1 MNAFRILFADGN
13 EIITDMNATLPEAQ
27 TYYLGQVFNFGDT
40 DECPKDRMVK
50 AIFVEQL

>member
-1 MNAFRILFADGN
+1 MNTFRILFADGN

-27 TYYLGQVFNFGDT
+27 KYYLGQYLNFGDT
-40 DECPKDRMVK
+40 DECPRDNMVK